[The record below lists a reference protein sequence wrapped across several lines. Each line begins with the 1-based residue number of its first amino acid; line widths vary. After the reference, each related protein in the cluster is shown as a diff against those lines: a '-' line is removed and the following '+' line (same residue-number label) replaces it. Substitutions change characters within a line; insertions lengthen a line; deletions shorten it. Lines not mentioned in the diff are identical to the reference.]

1 MNGSL
6 KMTEKEWDHLSS
18 SQRIWV
24 LYRSV
29 QDLNLQVEV
38 LRDKAPW
45 SKTLSFFGGFFGGLA
60 GLLGLTVF
68 K

>member
-1 MNGSL
+1 
-6 KMTEKEWDHLSS
+6 MTEKEWDSLNA

-29 QDLNLQVEV
+29 QSLNDQVEV
-38 LRDKAPW
+38 LRHKVPW
-45 SKTLSFFGGFFGGLA
+45 SKTLSFLGGFLGGLA
-60 GLLGLTVF
+60 GFLGLTIF